1 MQLIKILRQGLAESS
16 QNKDKERLFIS
27 QVYKKK
33 IFPSIEKTTDADS
46 QLFFPFAEEK
56 EASAF
61 YSEALELTCVVLDK
75 TLKREPLPKEAIKEL
90 VLKTIEAFK
99 QTPYGPLLFYI
110 YSHTAEN
117 YLIAHVVNNMILS
130 VAFAKSLGI
139 PETQILELGL
149 CAYCHDLGMIF
160 LYDLYNTS
168 DSISSQEFKRMLA
181 HPHDSAVAAS
191 GLVDGKSLPV
201 IESIHE
207 RYNGQGYPRGIKG
220 DEIPVWAQIIGVCD
234 IYVALVHPRFFRKA
248 HSPSEAIKMVVGMKD
263 VLFKKEIIIGFID
276 FLSVYPVGS
285 LVYLNT
291 NETAVVIAGNAGR
304 PTAPVVQVILNPK
317 GEILETPQTIDL
329 SKDTLFHIRD
339 TADKDKEREIT
350 LLMK

>member
-16 QNKDKERLFIS
+16 KNKDSERLFIS

-33 IFPSIEKTTDADS
+33 IFPTVERTNGADPQMS
-46 QLFFPFAEEK
+46 FPFAEEK
-56 EASAF
+56 ETSTF
-61 YSEALELTCVVLDK
+61 YCEALELTCAVLDK
-75 TLKREPLPKEAIKEL
+75 TLRREPLPKEPIREL
-90 VLKTIEAFK
+90 VLKTNEAFQK
-99 QTPYGPLLFYI
+99 STYGPLLFCI

-117 YLIAHVVNNMILS
+117 YLIAHVLHSMILS
-130 VAFAKSLGI
+130 VAFAKSLGMS
-139 PETQILELGL
+139 EEEILNLGL

-168 DSISSQEFKRMLA
+168 ETLGPQEFKRVIQ
-181 HPHDSAVAAS
+181 HPRDSAAAAAA
-191 GLVDGKSLPV
+191 VVEQKYLPV

-220 DEIPVWAQIIGVCD
+220 DEIPVWSQIIGVCD
-234 IYVALVHPRFFRKA
+234 VYDVLVHPRHFRKA
-248 HSPSEAIKMVVGMKD
+248 FSPAEAIKMIVGMKD

-276 FLSVYPVGS
+276 FLSIYPVGS

-291 NETAVVIAGNAGR
+291 NEIAVVIASNAGR

-317 GEILETPQTIDL
+317 GELLEAPQTVDL
-329 SKDTLFHIRD
+329 SKDTLFHVQD
-339 TADKDKEREIT
+339 TVDKDKEKEIT